1 MTDESGRAA
10 FSRETPWAS
19 SLRRAFYTVLSARA
33 GVHASFGPSA
43 YVMAFGRG
51 MQGED
56 VNPTSGILVAWLG
69 RPSRVES
76 KIVMRPVGVG

>member
-1 MTDESGRAA
+1 MGI
-10 FSRETPWAS
+10 
-19 SLRRAFYTVLSARA
+19 LSAACSLHGAIGTA

-51 MQGED
+51 IEGED
-56 VNPTSGILVAWLG
+56 VNPTSGILVVWLG

-76 KIVMRPVGVG
+76 KIVMRPVGIR